1 MLGGKAMTTIYKIT
15 NTITNKVYVGQ
26 TSKTL
31 KERLKQHIHDSRRKK
46 YQNRALYK
54 DFQKYG
60 IEAFTISALET
71 CDDADA
77 LEREEFWIAQLDAF
91 NNGYNAT
98 KGGVGKRYIDYDK
111 ILSLWNE
118 GYAVSE
124 ITQITGYG
132 YDGVSDFL
140 HSLAVTSKEIKQ
152 RQANLCKHPVAQI
165 DINTNK
171 ILQVYDSVKSAKQA
185 LGISHSGH
193 IAAVCNGKRKSAS
206 GYFWKYV
213 NE

>member
-1 MLGGKAMTTIYKIT
+1 MTTIYKIT

-26 TSKTL
+26 TTKTL

-77 LEREEFWIAQLDAF
+77 LEREEFWITQLDAF

-98 KGGVGKRYIDYDK
+98 KGGVGKRYIDYDE
-111 ILSLWNE
+111 ILNLWNE
-118 GYAVSE
+118 GYAVTE
-124 ITQITGYG
+124 ITKMTGYG

-140 HSLAVTSKEIKQ
+140 RSTNVSSKEIKD
-152 RQANLCKHPVAQI
+152 RYVNLCKHPVAQI
-165 DINTNK
+165 DMVTNE
-171 ILQVYDSVKSAKQA
+171 ILQVFDSVKSAKRA
-185 LGISHSGH
+185 LEISHSGH
-193 IAAVCNGKRKSAS
+193 IADVCNGKRKSAS